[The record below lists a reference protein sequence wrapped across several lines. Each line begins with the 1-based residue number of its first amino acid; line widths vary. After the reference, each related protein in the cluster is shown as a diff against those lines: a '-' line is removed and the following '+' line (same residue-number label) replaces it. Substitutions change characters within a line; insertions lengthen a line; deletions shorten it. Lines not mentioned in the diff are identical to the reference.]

1 MVVVGNLSVCLG
13 ILIFF
18 FMINV
23 VIYMAWKKL
32 DALSVGQMLI
42 IDVVSIDHK
51 ASKTEEKARKTMRVI
66 PGWRAAVWQGYRVRL
81 SEAVWQ
87 PASQSQCC
95 AHSPLQSRTN

>member
-1 MVVVGNLSVCLG
+1 MIVVGNLSVCLG

-42 IDVVSIDHK
+42 IDVVSIDQHK
-51 ASKTEEKARKTMRVI
+51 HRKQQKKRREKNASHPRLARGRLAGI
-66 PGWRAAVWQGYRVRL
+66 PCETIRGSLASCVSISML
-81 SEAVWQ
+81 CPQ
-87 PASQSQCC
+87 PT
-95 AHSPLQSRTN
+95 PI

>member
-1 MVVVGNLSVCLG
+1 MVVVGNLSICLG

-42 IDVVSIDHK
+42 IDAVSIDQHK
-51 ASKTEEKARKTMRVI
+51 HRKQQKKRREKQCESSQVGARPFGRDTV
-66 PGWRAAVWQGYRVRL
+66 
-81 SEAVWQ
+81 
-87 PASQSQCC
+87 
-95 AHSPLQSRTN
+95 

>member
-1 MVVVGNLSVCLG
+1 
-13 ILIFF
+13 LIFF

-42 IDVVSIDHK
+42 IDVVSIDHRSIENRRK
-51 ASKTEEKARKTMRVI
+51 GAKNNASHPRLARGRLAGI
-66 PGWRAAVWQGYRVRL
+66 PTYRVRL

-87 PASQSQCC
+87 HASQSQCC